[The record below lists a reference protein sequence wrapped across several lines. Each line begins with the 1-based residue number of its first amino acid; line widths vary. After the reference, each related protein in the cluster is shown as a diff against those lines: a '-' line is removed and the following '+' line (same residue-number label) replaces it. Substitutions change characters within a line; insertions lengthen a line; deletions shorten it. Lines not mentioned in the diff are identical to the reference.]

1 MNGIDVSHGA
11 RITLSR
17 STGENGQKSLST
29 ATGND
34 VRRQHRPA
42 NFNTPQSRS
51 VSCLN
56 TVSTGAQTIQGGQGD
71 TLISTGAAEG
81 TFIGGAGNT
90 LIDARYYRIF
100 TSDYAWNAIGSALK
114 LDFGWQASSTYR
126 THAA

>member
-51 VSCLN
+51 ISCLN
-56 TVSTGAQTIQGGQGD
+56 MQAGAC
-71 TLISTGAAEG
+71 
-81 TFIGGAGNT
+81 NT
-90 LIDARYYRIF
+90 LIDGQGNDRITTGGKNSF
-100 TSDYAWNAIGSALK
+100 K
-114 LDFGWQASSTYR
+114 R
-126 THAA
+126 TCNEPQWSLEA